1 MRITEVLAAIQP
13 MSVADYASHVQQ
25 RNAEQQQAMAARR
38 AELKAKQQAAQQA
51 QVSRTKQQQAR
62 KVNLKFGRKRRRK
75 SRRAWGA

>member
-13 MSVADYASHVQQ
+13 MSVVDYASHAQQ

-62 KVNLKFGRKRRRK
+62 KVNLKLGGKRRRK
-75 SRRAWGA
+75 SRRA